1 MTTFKPR
8 RLAAVLAAVLA
19 AWPALARP
27 DADAPGGLSP
37 SASAQTL
44 GLAEAL
50 RLAEGSSPA
59 LQASHARESQA
70 QADVQGAAAFY
81 YPHLVA
87 AAGTGTGL
95 AGSPGLAPLGVA
107 GVIGSPYRAGPKV
120 GGDVS
125 GYWDLVDFS
134 QWFTHAASKDARL
147 GAAQQSRFTRVQVDQ
162 SALIQYY
169 DASRALGLAALWH
182 GEAERVASVY
192 KQVRFYESV
201 GRYSEVQL
209 LLLQEMMEQARLAA
223 AGADEQA
230 RFTLSQLALTLGRPA
245 AGLQVP
251 APAGITEA
259 DLDVI
264 AAGDGNPLL
273 AFAQAQVDAARHLQ
287 DAASA
292 QRLPRVYGNA
302 SWGTVDK
309 TLLVPDADYS
319 ASIGVALPIFE
330 GFQNAAALDR
340 AQAATREREAL
351 LQDAQRQ
358 VAYADDRYDDAV
370 ALARLR
376 LQSLGSRQAAA
387 LRNLTLSKDRYFH
400 LLSPLSDLQQALAN
414 LTEIELELNASQ
426 ADLCSAL
433 GAQRLFNGGTP
444 RD

>member
-1 MTTFKPR
+1 
-8 RLAAVLAAVLA
+8 
-19 AWPALARP
+19 
-27 DADAPGGLSP
+27 
-37 SASAQTL
+37 
-44 GLAEAL
+44 
-50 RLAEGSSPA
+50 
-59 LQASHARESQA
+59 
-70 QADVQGAAAFY
+70 
-81 YPHLVA
+81 
-87 AAGTGTGL
+87 
-95 AGSPGLAPLGVA
+95 
-107 GVIGSPYRAGPKV
+107 
-120 GGDVS
+120 
-125 GYWDLVDFS
+125 
-134 QWFTHAASKDARL
+134 
-147 GAAQQSRFTRVQVDQ
+147 
-162 SALIQYY
+162 
-169 DASRALGLAALWH
+169 
-182 GEAERVASVY
+182 
-192 KQVRFYESV
+192 
-201 GRYSEVQL
+201 
-209 LLLQEMMEQARLAA
+209 MMEQARLAA